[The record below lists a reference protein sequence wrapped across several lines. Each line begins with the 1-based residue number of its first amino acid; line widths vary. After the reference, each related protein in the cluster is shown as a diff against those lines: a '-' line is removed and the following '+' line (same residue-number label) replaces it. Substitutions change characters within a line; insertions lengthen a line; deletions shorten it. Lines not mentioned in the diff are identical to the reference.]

1 MISTTWRGRLAQ
13 EELAEALEL
22 ARVCAEYDQDAGFS
36 QLTPS
41 AVRGEG
47 RHLLVRLDG
56 PGDPLVGLLYLDER
70 ASGTIIVHPDHRSR
84 GVATAVL
91 ESVEPAGAH
100 GWAEGHHPAAER
112 LARRFR
118 CVETARIWR
127 SVRPLTGPHA
137 VDPPTATARLFE
149 DPDPEAAWALWKAS
163 GLPERY
169 RPPGHGAA
177 RLLYAAGSD
186 GAAGY
191 AWLDRDT
198 RIVDRL
204 RTGTLRALVPAVPGS
219 GTGLAL
225 AAGALAL
232 LRAEGVQAVEARLDP
247 ALPRAV
253 RLARLLGFQRTHD
266 DVHYTLESPHE
277 LG

>member
-1 MISTTWRGRLAQ
+1 MISTAWRGRLVQ

-41 AVRGEG
+41 VVRGEG
-47 RHLLVRLDG
+47 RHLLVRLDD
-56 PGDPLVGLLYLDER
+56 PGGPLVGHLHLDER
-70 ASGTIIVHPDHRSR
+70 ASGTIIVHPDHRSH

-91 ESVEPAGAH
+91 ESAELTVAH

-112 LARRFR
+112 LARRFG

-137 VDPPTATARLFE
+137 VDPPKVTTHLFE
-149 DPDPEAAWALWKAS
+149 DPDPEAAWTLWKAS

-169 RPPGHGAA
+169 RPPGDGAA
-177 RLLYAAGSD
+177 RLLYAAGLD
-186 GAAGY
+186 GIAGY
-191 AWLDRDT
+191 AWFDRDT
-198 RIVDRL
+198 RIIDRL
-204 RTGTLRALVPAVPGS
+204 RTVALRALVPAVPGS

-225 AAGALAL
+225 AAGALTL
-232 LRAEGVQAVEARLDP
+232 LRAEGVQAVEAGLDP

-253 RLARLLGFQRTHD
+253 RLARLLGFQRTQD
-266 DVHYTLESPHE
+266 DVRYTLESPRE